1 MKFPSL
7 NKPPLLAVQWNSRT
21 VDYILARLQSGALVI
36 ERINSLPREVED
48 GLERPADLLAADLAA
63 LPPGRSRILLGVPRC
78 QVDVAYLDLP
88 PAKDDELPEL
98 VNHQIAM
105 EATDTAEDRILD
117 FLPIDRPGDE
127 TRRVCAVSIHPA
139 LADTMHQECHQ
150 LTSQP
155 ESLVFQPTATAQ
167 LFHRLT
173 PQIQEPLL
181 LVNLVDRDVDLML
194 CEQGTV
200 HYTRGFVVSTD
211 AQTELAEQLAVEIR
225 RTLAVAPAEIQSV
238 SHIYLF
244 GTLAEHDLLVRHLT
258 EALDLPVSL
267 LNPFD
272 SLPQEQDPVASDIG
286 RFAPL
291 LGMLQEAAFGKQSLD
306 FAHPRKTPQPPS
318 PWRKAAFYGAAAT
331 ILLGIGASWVYREQ
345 QETAQQVAVLKD
357 RAEKY
362 QRQLQKVTSKRAIVD
377 AVRRW
382 QADDVTWL
390 DELRDVSARF
400 PSSSRASVR
409 KMSLSSSGKGGLVDI
424 KLQVATPEAITAME
438 SGIRDRFH
446 QVRSK
451 RISETSGGG
460 LLPWRFETLITL
472 QRRGRADYT
481 SEEPAS
487 PDTTAPVKTTS
498 DNSP

>member
-1 MKFPSL
+1 
-7 NKPPLLAVQWNSRT
+7 
-21 VDYILARLQSGALVI
+21 
-36 ERINSLPREVED
+36 
-48 GLERPADLLAADLAA
+48 
-63 LPPGRSRILLGVPRC
+63 
-78 QVDVAYLDLP
+78 
-88 PAKDDELPEL
+88 
-98 VNHQIAM
+98 
-105 EATDTAEDRILD
+105 
-117 FLPIDRPGDE
+117 
-127 TRRVCAVSIHPA
+127 
-139 LADTMHQECHQ
+139 
-150 LTSQP
+150 
-155 ESLVFQPTATAQ
+155 
-167 LFHRLT
+167 
-173 PQIQEPLL
+173 
-181 LVNLVDRDVDLML
+181 
-194 CEQGTV
+194 
-200 HYTRGFVVSTD
+200 
-211 AQTELAEQLAVEIR
+211 
-225 RTLAVAPAEIQSV
+225 
-238 SHIYLF
+238 
-244 GTLAEHDLLVRHLT
+244 
-258 EALDLPVSL
+258 
-267 LNPFD
+267 
-272 SLPQEQDPVASDIG
+272 
-286 RFAPL
+286 
-291 LGMLQEAAFGKQSLD
+291 MLQEAAFGKQSLD

-331 ILLGIGASWVYREQ
+331 ILLGIGASWIYREQ

-357 RAEKY
+357 RADKY
-362 QRQLQKVTSKRAIVD
+362 QRRLQQVTSKRAIVD

-472 QRRGRADYT
+472 QRRSRADYT